1 MNLAVFGAIDTAIA
15 CRRTPFVT
23 YARKVKTIP
32 VATCFLV
39 GIQLASCYFKKNSHK
54 SGQKSD
60 LKTLQPNC

>member
-39 GIQLASCYFKKNSHK
+39 GIQLASCYLKK
-54 SGQKSD
+54 
-60 LKTLQPNC
+60 KTVTRVVRKVT